1 MRIEVQNLSF
11 GYRDN
16 NVLKDISFNVGEGDF
31 LCVLGKNGAGKSTL
45 FKLLLGF
52 LKKRDGH
59 ILIEGKELE
68 SYSRKELAKRI
79 AYIPQ
84 YSSTAFSYSVFDTV
98 LMGTTCNL
106 DGIGSP
112 KSHEKRI
119 ATQALERF
127 GISHL
132 SHKSTANISGGE
144 RQLVLL
150 ARAIAQGSHILILD
164 EPTANLDYGNQYK
177 VMSIISKLK
186 NQGYSIVL
194 STHNPENALSFSDK
208 VLFIDDNK
216 ILDFGETDKV
226 MTSNNLRKIYDLPI
240 EILNI
245 NGKKICI
252 PTSYSEDKLYV

>member
-1 MRIEVQNLSF
+1 MRVDVKNLSF
-11 GYRDN
+11 AYKDN
-16 NVLKDISFNVGEGDF
+16 CVLDDVSFSINAGDF

-52 LKKRDGH
+52 LKKEKGE
-59 ILIEGKELE
+59 IIIEGKDLE
-68 SYSRKELAKRI
+68 DYSRKDLAKEI

-84 YSSTAFSYSVFDTV
+84 YTSSAFAYSVFDTV

-106 DGIGSP
+106 DGLGSP
-112 KSHEKRI
+112 KHREKRI
-119 ATQALERF
+119 AKDALEKF

-132 SHKSTANISGGE
+132 SHKSTASISGGE

-177 VMSIISKLK
+177 VMSIIAKLK
-186 NQGYSIVL
+186 NQGYSVIL

-208 VLFIDDNK
+208 VLFLDDKK
-216 ILDFGETDKV
+216 ILAYGNTDDV
-226 MTSNNLRKIYDLPI
+226 MTSENLKTIYDLPI
-240 EILNI
+240 DILNI
-245 NGKKICI
+245 NGRKICT
-252 PTSYSEDKLYV
+252 PSLNMDNKKYV